1 MVNSR
6 RLLSYPK
13 KDGCTETLLQEK
25 AFLKAS
31 CCICLLLKEV
41 ARGAAP
47 IWPPLHVTANAK
59 IRLCILFSQT
69 AVTYMKTYVNSKLS
83 LVPVS
88 ERK

>member
-1 MVNSR
+1 M
-6 RLLSYPK
+6 
-13 KDGCTETLLQEK
+13 
-25 AFLKAS
+25 
-31 CCICLLLKEV
+31 CLLLKEV
-41 ARGAAP
+41 AAP
-47 IWPPLHVTANAK
+47 IWPPLQVTANAK